1 MTGTV
6 RTTIPEA
13 SVREQP
19 GIPVISFRQVS
30 ARIGSKEI
38 LHDLSFDV
46 KAGEQDASRNG
57 ERPGNHHGQTY
68 QQQVLE
74 REIDHVARQGRRHQ
88 RVCFHLSSKQA

>member
-46 KAGEQDASRNG
+46 KAGETLVLLGRSGSGKTTALKMVNG
-57 ERPGNHHGQTY
+57 LLQPSAERFI
-68 QQQVLE
+68 QQ
-74 REIDHVARQGRRHQ
+74 
-88 RVCFHLSSKQA
+88 